1 MASTKCSVTKE
12 RPAYRHPYLPS
23 ARKFYLLNGS
33 VVDPSTQNVFYLGNG
48 QGLLGTPYL
57 LCTLYRVLL
66 FGWCRILCN
75 GQEQLVRTNSLLL
88 LLLLVVFY
96 TALQQT
102 KQLPS
107 NVLILVFFI
116 IVFGYF
122 LSLKRADSPPFS
134 LILPNYCLLDGL

>member
-1 MASTKCSVTKE
+1 M
-12 RPAYRHPYLPS
+12 
-23 ARKFYLLNGS
+23 
-33 VVDPSTQNVFYLGNG
+33 FYLGNG

-57 LCTLYRVLL
+57 LCTSYRVLL

-88 LLLLVVFY
+88 LLLLVFY

-122 LSLKRADSPPFS
+122 LSLKPADSPPVLTNPAQLLS
-134 LILPNYCLLDGL
+134 ARWVIKARPMINLDILVFMTLMCGVYLVVKPYFRAVSIPYV